1 MIDRP
6 IFRSG
11 AIALMLALS
20 CQATV
25 VLAANTSQH
34 ATTAQPAGTAAPAS
48 KPESDPITEAER
60 KLFLDKHFANTT
72 RQSIDYTYRQAGP
85 SMTTIND
92 KVKVDV
98 RQRHEDGT
106 ASVNVNFLSGPNH
119 TPIAPIDH
127 AEGNPALLGFLER
140 DIAEMKRFTGGS
152 TVYFRKRIRLALAD
166 SNVKVDKVNV
176 KFENKQ
182 IAADRIVIQPY
193 VNDPM
198 KEKIGKFA
206 AKRYV
211 FVISP
216 NIPGGLYQVYTSEKF
231 AESQPA
237 QVDTSM
243 TISGGEIP
251 G

>member
-11 AIALMLALS
+11 AFALMVTLS
-20 CQATV
+20 CQATF
-25 VLAANTSQH
+25 VLAANTSQP
-34 ATTAQPAGTAAPAS
+34 ATPPQPAGAAAP
-48 KPESDPITEAER
+48 ESTSEPDPITVAER
-60 KLFLDKHFANTT
+60 KLFLDKHSATAT

-85 SMTTIND
+85 SMATIDD

-106 ASVNVNFLSGPNH
+106 ASVNVDFLSGPNH
-119 TPIAPIDH
+119 TPIAPIEH

-140 DIAEMKRFTGGS
+140 DIAQMKRFTGGS
-152 TVYFRKRIRLALAD
+152 TVYLRKRSRLALAD

-182 IAADRIVIQPY
+182 VAADRIVIQPY
-193 VNDPM
+193 INDPM
-198 KEKIGKFA
+198 KDRIGKYA
-206 AKRYV
+206 AKRYI

-216 NIPGGLYQVYTSEKF
+216 H
-231 AESQPA
+231 
-237 QVDTSM
+237 
-243 TISGGEIP
+243 
-251 G
+251 

>member
-6 IFRSG
+6 IFRAG
-11 AIALMLALS
+11 VTALLLAFT
-20 CQATV
+20 CQAPL
-25 VLAANTSQH
+25 VLAATNDPPA
-34 ATTAQPAGTAAPAS
+34 ATTPAS
-48 KPESDPITEAER
+48 STASPASDPITEAER
-60 KLFLDKHFANTT
+60 KLFLDKHFANTS
-72 RQSIDYTYRQAGP
+72 RQTIDYTFHQEGP
-85 SMTTIND
+85 SMATLND

-106 ASVNVNFLSGPNH
+106 ASVNVDFLSGENH
-119 TPIAPIDH
+119 TPIEPIEH

-166 SNVKVDKVNV
+166 SKVKVDKINV
-176 KFENKQ
+176 KFENQ
-182 IAADRIVIQPY
+182 QVEADRITIQPY

-198 KEKIGKFA
+198 KEKIGKYT
-206 AKRYV
+206 AKQYV
-211 FVISP
+211 FVVSP
-216 NIPGGLYQVYTSEKF
+216 KIPGGIYQVYTSEKF
-231 AESQPA
+231 TDSQPA
-237 QVDTSM
+237 RVDTSM

>member
-11 AIALMLALS
+11 AIALLLALS
-20 CQATV
+20 CQATP
-25 VLAANTSQH
+25 VLAANTD
-34 ATTAQPAGTAAPAS
+34 QPAATAAES
-48 KPESDPITEAER
+48 RPETDPITEAER

-85 SMTTIND
+85 SMVTLND

-98 RQRHEDGT
+98 RQRHKDGT
-106 ASVNVNFLSGPNH
+106 ASVDVYFLSGPNH
-119 TPIAPIDH
+119 TPIAPVEH

-182 IAADRIVIQPY
+182 VAADRIVIQPY
-193 VNDPM
+193 INDPM
-198 KEKIGKFA
+198 KEKIGKYA
-206 AKRYV
+206 AKRYI

-231 AESQPA
+231 AENQPA